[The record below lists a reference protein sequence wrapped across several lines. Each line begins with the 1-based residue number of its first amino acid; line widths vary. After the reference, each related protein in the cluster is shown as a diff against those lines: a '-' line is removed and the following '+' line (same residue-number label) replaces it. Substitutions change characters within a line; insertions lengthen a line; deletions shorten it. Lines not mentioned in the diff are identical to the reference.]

1 MPASLMSMAALL
13 ACASASFAFWVSGGA
28 LAVTAGPASP
38 RVALLP
44 PWWLLAL
51 VAVAA
56 AGAIVAW
63 RPRAGTTLPL
73 WGALILLRPWL
84 PFSVPAPMLLWIGP
98 ARVWLCLAIA
108 FAVLAAARPSL
119 AAEMPS

>member
-1 MPASLMSMAALL
+1 MPASSRSMAALL

-51 VAVAA
+51 VLIAA

-63 RPRAGTTLPL
+63 RPRAETTLP
-73 WGALILLRPWL
+73 
-84 PFSVPAPMLLWIGP
+84 LWIGP
-98 ARVWLCLAIA
+98 ARVWLCLAIV

-119 AAEMPS
+119 AAEMPSWFTDRRRAPFAAAAIAF